1 MSKRRILV
9 VDDEPG
15 IREGCRRVL
24 TAEGHEVDVA
34 EDGRP
39 GLDMYRSDG
48 YDLVLVDL
56 HMPGM
61 SGMELLN
68 ALRERDREAVAVVI
82 TAYASLDTAVEATK
96 RGAYDYLAKPFTPDE
111 LAAVVSRALE
121 HRRLLV
127 EARELRE
134 QRQRDLLALAGEQ
147 SRLRTVID
155 CMSDGLLVM
164 NREGQLALFNP
175 AALRLLGVPEL
186 PLQAPVSECLGCPE
200 LAELMERALMSKTT
214 GRASQEISLNSGG
227 HESVVLATVAPVAD
241 EAGEWLGVVAV
252 LRDLTAAK
260 EIQRLKASFV
270 SMVSHELRAP
280 LAAVRGYLDVIL
292 GGFTSGDPE
301 KERKM
306 QERMRLRTDALL
318 ALVEDLL
325 TMSRL
330 EQANQSHTLEPV
342 SVEDAVS
349 DVLHLFEA
357 EAQTNGVSLH
367 AKLSPESLTVMADGE
382 ELRRVLTNLVSNAI
396 KYNRE
401 GGSVT
406 VDAEP
411 VGATVRISVTD
422 TGMGIPAECLP
433 KLGQEFYRVK
443 TARTRHI
450 AGTGLGLSVVKRIVE
465 AHHGR
470 LDAASQQGKGSTF
483 TVFLPRPG
491 T

>member
-9 VDDEPG
+9 VDDEAG

-24 TAEGHEVDVA
+24 ASEGHDVDVA
-34 EDGRP
+34 EDGKP

-68 ALRERDREAVAVVI
+68 ALRERDREAVTVVI

-96 RGAYDYLAKPFTPDE
+96 RGSYDYLAKPFTPDE
-111 LAAVVSRALE
+111 LTAVVSRALE

-164 NREGQLALFNP
+164 NRESQLALFNP
-175 AALRLLGVPEL
+175 AALRLLGLPEL
-186 PLQAPVSECLGCPE
+186 PLQAPVSECLGCRE
-200 LAELMERALMSKTT
+200 LSELMQRALTSKTSE
-214 GRASQEISLNSGG
+214 RASQEISLNSGG
-227 HESVVLATVAPVAD
+227 QESVVLATVAPVAD
-241 EAGEWLGVVAV
+241 EAGAWLGVVAV
-252 LRDLTAAK
+252 LRDVTTAK

-292 GGFTSGDPE
+292 GGFTGGNPE
-301 KERKM
+301 KERTM
-306 QERMRLRTDALL
+306 HERMRLRTDALL
-318 ALVEDLL
+318 ALVDDLL
-325 TMSRL
+325 TMSRM
-330 EQANQSHTLEPV
+330 EQTNQSHTLERV
-342 SVEDAVS
+342 SVDEAVS
-349 DVLHLFEA
+349 DILPLFEA

-367 AKLSPESLTVMADGE
+367 ATPSPESLTVMADGE
-382 ELRRVLTNLVSNAI
+382 ELRRLLTNLVSNAI
-396 KYNRE
+396 KYNQR

-406 VDAEP
+406 IQAEP
-411 VGATVRISVTD
+411 VGATVRVSVTD
-422 TGMGIPAECLP
+422 TGIGIPAECLP

-443 TARTRHI
+443 TPVTRRI
-450 AGTGLGLSVVKRIVE
+450 TGTGLGLAVVKRIVE
-465 AHHGR
+465 GHNGR
-470 LDAASQQGKGSTF
+470 LEVTSECGRGSTF
-483 TVFLPRPG
+483 TIFLPRPG
-491 T
+491 A